1 MAMDGVFELV
11 SGWGVWLCFGLESR
25 GTPLPLCFFVYSTV
39 LWACVVLLVGFGV
52 VFGGFCMLKMV
63 VAVVGGVLVWC
74 LVMFFGDG
82 GKKL

>member
-1 MAMDGVFELV
+1 MVCLSGFRVGVFGCVL
-11 SGWGVWLCFGLESR
+11 GWKAGVPPS
-25 GTPLPLCFFVYSTV
+25 PLGFFVHGSV

-52 VFGGFCMLKMV
+52 VFGGFCMLKMW
-63 VAVVGGVLVWC
+63 VAVVGGVLVWL